1 MADHKPKDATI
12 PVLCAGIDA
21 MLDTLRQKYVNS
33 RSSLGSSV
41 VDIAERFSIWA
52 DNIGAKQELGSHMS
66 LQYRVRDAPKLAS
79 LFLGRLEDL
88 REDLA
93 DRELQTFNCLE
104 LSKLMIPLTPI
115 ISSHGRLG

>member
-1 MADHKPKDATI
+1 MAVDRPQDATL

-21 MLDTLRQKYVNS
+21 MLNTLRQKHVNP

-52 DNIGAKQELGSHMS
+52 DNIGAKQDLGSHMS

-93 DRELQTFNCLE
+93 DRELQSFGCLE
-104 LSKLMIPLTPI
+104 LSK
-115 ISSHGRLG
+115 S